1 MFSGIVAAARLSLA
15 ATMLATAPPAAAPG
29 AAYADELVA
38 LARARR
44 LAESRDWQLLLHYRP
59 TLLGGWKSE
68 AAGAAFFLSG
78 PRGRRDPEAEL
89 EASLRALL
97 SPALAPGSTGDA
109 HPQCRLPARWDWLK
123 HALAIDPARVSDQRC
138 PAFETWRTGISAQS
152 VTLVYAT
159 AYLNS
164 PASMYGHT
172 FLRLSRA
179 TGEGNPLLDYI
190 VNFAAD
196 VDTDNGVVYA
206 VKGVT
211 GMFPG
216 RFYVMPYY
224 VKVQEYSNI
233 DSRDLWEYEL
243 SLSVEQVQ
251 RLVMHAWET
260 RSADFRYYFF
270 TRNCSYQLLSLL
282 EIADPALHLTESFH
296 GAVIPADTIRAVLRQ
311 PGLVRRISA
320 RPSLV
325 TMMKRRKAVLEGP
338 EVDSAKAWATASPG
352 APAPPMPTGDS
363 KERQAMIIDAATDYL
378 RYTARKDADP
388 TELFKQQERRLLLAR
403 GRLGVPPQEVSVAPG
418 IAAPETGHASLRLS
432 LGAGVA
438 DQGGAFETLS
448 VRGAIHDY
456 LDPPRG
462 YPADARLEM
471 GELRLRFE
479 NDARALQLDR
489 LDVIDIV
496 SAAPIDPWVRGASW
510 KVWFGVDNARELG
523 CELPGSPI
531 AGWRCLYVGV
541 TTGGGLSAR
550 FAPGR
555 RLLFLALA
563 ETDLGVGPAFTGAH
577 DFRLGGGGEASLTGG
592 FGDRWR
598 FLLGARYIYYVLGER
613 TPVLRLYAGEALQL
627 TRALA
632 LRATME
638 TANAYAQGVGELAF
652 YF

>member
-1 MFSGIVAAARLSLA
+1 LFSGIVAAVRLSLA
-15 ATMLATAPPAAAPG
+15 ATMLATAGPAEAPR
-29 AAYADELVA
+29 ASYADELAA
-38 LARARR
+38 LARTRK
-44 LAESRDWQLLLHYRP
+44 LAEARDWRLLLHYRP
-59 TLLGGWKSE
+59 TLLGGWQSE

-78 PRGRRDPEAEL
+78 ARGRRDPEAEL
-89 EASLRALL
+89 EASLRAFLTPG
-97 SPALAPGSTGDA
+97 PAGDTHA
-109 HPQCRLPARWDWLK
+109 QCRLPARWDWLK
-123 HALAIDPARVSDQRC
+123 RTLGIDPTRVPDQRC
-138 PAFETWRTGISAQS
+138 PSFETWRTGISAEK

-282 EIADPALHLTESFH
+282 EIADPTLHLTGQFH

-325 TMMKRRKAVLEGP
+325 TMMKRRKSALAGA
-338 EVDSAKAWATASPG
+338 EVDAAKAWATAAPG
-352 APAPPMPTGDS
+352 APPPPMPAGDS
-363 KERQAMIIDAATDYL
+363 KERQAMIVDAATDYL
-378 RYTARKDADP
+378 RYAARKDSEP

-403 GRLGVPPQEVSVAPG
+403 GRLGVPPQEVSAAPSV
-418 IAAPETGHASLRLS
+418 AAPETGHASLRLD
-432 LGAGVA
+432 LGAGFA
-438 DQGGAFETLS
+438 DQGGAFETLAL
-448 VRGAIHDY
+448 RGAIHDY

-479 NDARALQLDR
+479 NGARALQLDR
-489 LDVIDIV
+489 VDLIDIV

-510 KVWFGVDNARELG
+510 KVWFGADNARELG

-541 TTGGGLSAR
+541 TTGGGLAAR

-555 RLLFLALA
+555 RILFLVLA

-598 FLLGARYIYYVLGER
+598 FLLGARYIYYVVGER
-613 TPVLRLYAGEALQL
+613 TPVLRLYAGEAVAL

-638 TANAYAQGVGELAF
+638 TANAYAQGVGELVF